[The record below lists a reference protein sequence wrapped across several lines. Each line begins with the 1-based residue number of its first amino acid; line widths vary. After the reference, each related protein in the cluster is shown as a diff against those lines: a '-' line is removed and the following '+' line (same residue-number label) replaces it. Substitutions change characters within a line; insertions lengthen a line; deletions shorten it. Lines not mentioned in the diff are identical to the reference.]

1 MRRLV
6 AVGAAMLGFILFTGS
21 AAHAAAPPAEFGSDW
36 DDPRTADQ
44 PIAKPPTPSCT
55 VTIVDHKFR
64 DFTPYTGTYT
74 PAADCAG
81 PWNKVVLRMET
92 SIAGRQYD
100 RLGSLNLG
108 GVTIFKTSTAE
119 PSADGVRWT
128 VESDVTRY
136 APILTRQQPVWML
149 IGNVVDETYT
159 GILDTKVEL
168 TFYQATADHPAA
180 QTSDDVLPLAD
191 ARQSGGE
198 LHGTITVARNTE
210 RLVAEVYATGSGG
223 GCEEFWY
230 GTTPPDTGYS
240 CGTAAGGPYR
250 EVQVLIDD
258 QVAGIAAPYPH
269 IYTGGW
275 SNPFLWYV
283 LPAPRAF
290 NIQATRYDL
299 TPFAGQLTDG
309 QPHRVRVR
317 TVGVP
322 AGQSGWDTPTNFL
335 VWRDHD
341 STRVTGKLLSHGLG
355 TLRTDL
361 TSSVE
366 GDTHRVTVEAAHR
379 FRAVGY
385 LDTSHGRVVTTV
397 EQALTNHN
405 EHYWGPEES
414 PDGQHAAWTDTSTA
428 TTSGR
433 GAVPRVSRTA
443 KRFTLDGEI
452 TIVNDRL
459 TTRMTLGDYA
469 DETTAGTGQ
478 APWRRLAN
486 TFTGSASWTLG
497 VPRSE
502 RHAVGESE
510 QRYRVTGPHGTCYDH
525 RIAQVNGTIAADE
538 LRCG

>member
-6 AVGAAMLGFILFTGS
+6 AVGAAVLGFALFTGT
-21 AAHAAAPPAEFGSDW
+21 AAHAAVPSEFGSDW

-44 PIAKPPTPSCT
+44 PVSKPPTSSCT
-55 VTIVDHKFR
+55 VTIVDHEFR
-64 DFTPYTGTYT
+64 DFSPYTGTYT
-74 PAADCAG
+74 PPAGCAG

-100 RLGSLNLG
+100 RLGSLRIG
-108 GVTIFKTSTAE
+108 DVTIFKTSTAE
-119 PSADGVRWT
+119 PSVDGIHWS

-136 APILTRQQPVWML
+136 APLLSRQQPVWML
-149 IGNVVDETYT
+149 LGNVVNETYT
-159 GILDTKVEL
+159 GVLDTTVEL
-168 TFYQATADHPAA
+168 TFYQATKDYPAA
-180 QTSDDVLPLAD
+180 ETSDDVLPLTD
-191 ARQSGGE
+191 AAQAGGE
-198 LHGTITVARNTE
+198 LHGTVTVARNTE

-240 CGTAAGGPYR
+240 CATAADGPYR

-258 QVAGIAAPYPH
+258 QVAGIAAPYPY

-290 NIQATRYDL
+290 NIQAIRYDL
-299 TPFAGQLTDG
+299 TPFVGLLTDG
-309 QPHRVRVR
+309 APHRVRVR

-335 VWRDHD
+335 VWRDHG
-341 STRVTGKLLSHGLG
+341 STQTTGGLLSHQLG
-355 TLRTDL
+355 ALRNDV
-361 TSSVE
+361 TSYVE
-366 GDTHRVTVEAAHR
+366 GDTHHVDVDAAHR
-379 FRAVGY
+379 FHTVGW

-397 EQALTNHN
+397 EQALTNQN
-405 EHYWGPEES
+405 EHYWGPDES
-414 PDGQHAAWTDTSTA
+414 PDAQHAVWTDTSTV
-428 TTSGR
+428 TMSGQ
-433 GAVPRVSRTA
+433 GSSPRVSRSA
-443 KRFTLDGEI
+443 KRFTVDGGI
-452 TIVNDRL
+452 TIDGDRL

-469 DETTAGTGQ
+469 DQTTVGTAQ
-478 APWRRLAN
+478 APWSRLAN

-497 VPRSE
+497 VPREE

-510 QRYRVTGPHGTCYDH
+510 QRYRLTGPDGTCYDH
-525 RIAQVNGTIAADE
+525 RLAQRNGFITADD
-538 LRCG
+538 LLC